1 MTALPATQNEAANLP
16 TTPFSEPWLSTLR
29 KGLGTVEGRPCL
41 MTGFSISEAEKR
53 RLRAMI
59 AQLQA
64 RVSPPPGNSRLLAV
78 SLAKLFAAFPA
89 QAQSDAP
96 VEQRMEAYFEA
107 LHGVP
112 AWAVEEARYAIVRG
126 EAVGLNDTW
135 APTPPQLAKIAKE
148 RMKTVQAD
156 LNDLI
161 LIEQAKPID
170 VAVSEAERER
180 VNVGFDKLKMEL

>member
-64 RVSPPPGNSRLLAV
+64 RISPPPGNSRLLAV

-107 LHGVP
+107 LHDVP
-112 AWAVEEARYAIVRG
+112 AWAVEDARYAIVRG
-126 EAVGLNDTW
+126 NVDLNDTW
-135 APTPPQLAKIAKE
+135 APTPPQLAKIARE
-148 RMKTVQAD
+148 RMKSAQAD
-156 LNDLI
+156 LSDLI

-170 VAVSEAERER
+170 EAVSEA
-180 VNVGFDKLKMEL
+180 